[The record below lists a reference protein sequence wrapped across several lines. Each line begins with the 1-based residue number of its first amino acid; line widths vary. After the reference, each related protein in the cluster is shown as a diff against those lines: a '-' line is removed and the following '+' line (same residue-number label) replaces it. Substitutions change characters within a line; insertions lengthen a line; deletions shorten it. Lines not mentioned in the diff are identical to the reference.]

1 MTETMKLCGLE
12 EAQVNAMIEDLTKT
26 EGNLTLT
33 METMPGEV
41 HLLVTLWSP
50 YLYHRAGQTSG
61 DCGSRTFEKSGAY
74 CNYRRVLY
82 RRRPVCQNRRCSG
95 SIFCV

>member
-41 HLLVTLWSP
+41 HFWLPLK
-50 YLYHRAGQTSG
+50 
-61 DCGSRTFEKSGAY
+61 EKKKNQKRKKS
-74 CNYRRVLY
+74 LDTE
-82 RRRPVCQNRRCSG
+82 S
-95 SIFCV
+95 

>member
-33 METMPGEV
+33 MDARRSAFAG
-41 HLLVTLWSP
+41 
-50 YLYHRAGQTSG
+50 YL
-61 DCGSRTFEKSGAY
+61 
-74 CNYRRVLY
+74 
-82 RRRPVCQNRRCSG
+82 
-95 SIFCV
+95 

>member
-41 HLLVTLWSP
+41 HLLVTSKGEEKETRKERKAIDTRVEATLWSP

-61 DCGSRTFEKSGAY
+61 DCGSRTFEKLRG
-74 CNYRRVLY
+74 LL
-82 RRRPVCQNRRCSG
+82 
-95 SIFCV
+95 